1 MFEEISM
8 PFKQSRS
15 GVKVKFT
22 IVKDIA
28 FSITSKVCEALYLFP
43 FFLECHLCVF
53 KPKVNSTVIQF
64 SIL

>member
-53 KPKVNSTVIQF
+53 KPSE
-64 SIL
+64 